1 MAHSQIEHLL
11 DEISRLFAGERED
24 LIRALP
30 QASLPSA
37 NGAGNLTIDAV
48 QHAVAVRERVRRRL
62 HAQHQR
68 LGSVDV
74 DLEAA
79 HEERLSRHTQGVA

>member
-11 DEISRLFAGERED
+11 DEIAHLSPGEREN
-24 LIRALP
+24 LVHALP

-48 QHAVAVRERVRRRL
+48 QHAVVVRERIRHRL

-74 DLEAA
+74 DLEAV
-79 HEERLSRHTQGVA
+79 HEECLSQHTQGVA